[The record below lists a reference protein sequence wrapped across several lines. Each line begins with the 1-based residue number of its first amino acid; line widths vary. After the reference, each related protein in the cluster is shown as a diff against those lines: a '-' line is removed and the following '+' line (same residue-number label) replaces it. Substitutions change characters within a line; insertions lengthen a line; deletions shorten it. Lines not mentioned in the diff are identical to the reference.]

1 MDTQKILKSDLL
13 DIIFDNR
20 NKDYGAYELR
30 RNYGR
35 RVRKGF
41 ASVALVALTTF
52 SIAIAVLKEE
62 PVQANPSVPFHPINP
77 DLPSLPPEQPDAS
90 QPKPTKPDP
99 IDETDTGIPT
109 VIDDAINVTPPL
121 PQEPPSQGNDDGDVT
136 SPSSNSSG
144 GQGTSPTENP
154 TTGGQPEPT
163 PEPTPEPSAP
173 IDMIDVQVFPEFPG
187 GEDELMRYLM
197 SHLKY
202 PQEAVRNNISG
213 RVTLGFVVN
222 KNGEIDDIKVLRS
235 VGYGCD
241 EEAVRVVKGMPGW
254 KPAMNNGKPVSVYF
268 NLPITFELQN

>member
-52 SIAIAVLKEE
+52 SIAMAVLKEE

-77 DLPSLPPEQPDAS
+77 ELPNLPPEQPDAS
-90 QPKPTKPDP
+90 HPKPTKPDP
-99 IDETDTGIPT
+99 IDETDSGIPS
-109 VIDDAINVTPPL
+109 VIDDAVNVTPPL
-121 PQEPPSQGNDDGDVT
+121 PQVPPSQGNDDGNET
-136 SPSSNSSG
+136 TPSSNASG
-144 GQGTSPTENP
+144 GQGTSPSENP
-154 TTGGQPEPT
+154 ATGGQPEPT

-173 IDMIDVQVFPEFPG
+173 IDIVDVQVFPEFPG

-241 EEAVRVVKGMPGW
+241 EEAVRVVKSMPGW

>member
-30 RNYGR
+30 RNYAR

-52 SIAIAVLKEE
+52 SIALAVLNEE
-62 PVQANPSVPFHPINP
+62 PVQASSGVPFHPINP
-77 DLPSLPPEQPDAS
+77 DLPSLPPDQPDAA
-90 QPKPTKPDP
+90 QPKPHHPDP
-99 IDETDTGIPT
+99 VDETDTGIPT
-109 VIDDAINVTPPL
+109 VIDDAIDVTPPD
-121 PQEPPSQGNDDGDVT
+121 PQEPIQGNDEGDDT
-136 SPSSNSSG
+136 APSSNSSG
-144 GQGTSPTENP
+144 GQGTSPIDHPN
-154 TTGGQPEPT
+154 TGKQPIAD
-163 PEPTPEPSAP
+163 PEPTPEPSSP
-173 IDMIDVQVFPEFPG
+173 IDMVDVQVYPEFPG

-202 PQEAVRNNISG
+202 PEEAVRSNISG

-241 EEAVRVVKGMPGW
+241 EEAVRVVKSMPGW
-254 KPAMNNGKPVSVYF
+254 KPAMNNGKPVNVYF